1 MLFVQ
6 VSQEEWDA
14 VVSAQTEVNPFL
26 KWSFLNA
33 LEVSGSAVSTCAACE
48 VCHSSCIAVEQLTG
62 SMSYSRRLPQ
72 ALADSVAA
80 EGVWHLVWCLR
91 VFKRHNYFLTVLLSN
106 PANTWQAAAATTH
119 ICTLRNQAVECH
131 NRLQPRAAFCPHEGG
146 LKWCRTCAALAVP
159 GSIDHM
165 RSCAVQD

>member
-1 MLFVQ
+1 LDYIKLPRALLGWPPLLFVQ

-62 SMSYSRRLPQ
+62 SVSYTSGDSLKPWQTVSLRRVCGTWCNASLLPS
-72 ALADSVAA
+72 ATVTF
-80 EGVWHLVWCLR
+80 LR
-91 VFKRHNYFLTVLLSN
+91 
-106 PANTWQAAAATTH
+106 
-119 ICTLRNQAVECH
+119 CC
-131 NRLQPRAAFCPHEGG
+131 
-146 LKWCRTCAALAVP
+146 
-159 GSIDHM
+159 
-165 RSCAVQD
+165 